1 MPPSA
6 SDYISSHGHLLSR
19 QAFAEITSRAL
30 SPSPLSTRPPRDS
43 SSAVPGGGGS
53 WFGFGSSGA
62 VSGAISSAVSGVGEG
77 GGGSSSSSSPGAVP
91 GGKQRPADEAQ
102 PMTDEQEEVD

>member
-1 MPPSA
+1 MVD
-6 SDYISSHGHLLSR
+6 DYLLSR

-30 SPSPLSTRPPRDS
+30 SPSPLSTRPPRDT
-43 SSAVPGGGGS
+43 SSAVSGGGGS
-53 WFGFGSSGA
+53 WFGFAGSGA
-62 VSGAISSAVSGVGEG
+62 VSSAVSGVGVGG

>member
-1 MPPSA
+1 MPLIA
-6 SDYISSHGHLLSR
+6 SGYICMVDDYLLSR

-53 WFGFGSSGA
+53 WFGFAGSGA
-62 VSGAISSAVSGVGEG
+62 VSSAVSGVGVGG

>member
-1 MPPSA
+1 MVD
-6 SDYISSHGHLLSR
+6 DYLLSR

-43 SSAVPGGGGS
+43 SSAVPGGGDS
-53 WFGFGSSGA
+53 WFGFAGSGA
-62 VSGAISSAVSGVGEG
+62 VSSAVSGGGVGGG

>member
-1 MPPSA
+1 MVD
-6 SDYISSHGHLLSR
+6 DYLLSR

-43 SSAVPGGGGS
+43 SSAVSGS
-53 WFGFGSSGA
+53 WFGFAGSGA
-62 VSGAISSAVSGVGEG
+62 VSSAVSGGGVG
-77 GGGSSSSSSPGAVP
+77 GGGGSSSSSSSPGAVP

>member
-1 MPPSA
+1 M
-6 SDYISSHGHLLSR
+6 
-19 QAFAEITSRAL
+19 
-30 SPSPLSTRPPRDS
+30 
-43 SSAVPGGGGS
+43 PGGGGS

-62 VSGAISSAVSGVGEG
+62 VSGAISSAVSGVGA

>member
-1 MPPSA
+1 
-6 SDYISSHGHLLSR
+6 
-19 QAFAEITSRAL
+19 
-30 SPSPLSTRPPRDS
+30 
-43 SSAVPGGGGS
+43 VPGGGGS
-53 WFGFGSSGA
+53 WFGFGGSGA
-62 VSGAISSAVSGVGEG
+62 VSGAVSSAVSGVGV

>member
-1 MPPSA
+1 MPLIA
-6 SDYISSHGHLLSR
+6 SGYICMVDDYLLSR

-53 WFGFGSSGA
+53 WFGFAGSGA
-62 VSGAISSAVSGVGEG
+62 VSSAVSGVGVGG

-102 PMTDEQEEVD
+102 PMTDEQEEVN

>member
-1 MPPSA
+1 M
-6 SDYISSHGHLLSR
+6 
-19 QAFAEITSRAL
+19 
-30 SPSPLSTRPPRDS
+30 
-43 SSAVPGGGGS
+43 PGGGGS

-77 GGGSSSSSSPGAVP
+77 GGGSSSSSSSPGAVP

>member
-1 MPPSA
+1 MVD
-6 SDYISSHGHLLSR
+6 DYLLSR

-53 WFGFGSSGA
+53 WFGFAGSGA
-62 VSGAISSAVSGVGEG
+62 VSSAVSGVGVG
-77 GGGSSSSSSPGAVP
+77 GGGGSSSSSSSSPGAVP

-102 PMTDEQEEVD
+102 PMTDEQEEVN